1 MNKQLN
7 RSRMLILILVA
18 MSVIPFAIAWLMTK
32 NPEWLSGNYT
42 NHGQL
47 IIPPVVTERSELTGF
62 DAFSKEN
69 LSQLNGHWVM
79 INIIPG
85 KDCNKDCLAA
95 IHGSRQLRLMM
106 GKDLTRIRRVVLLM
120 NQVDPAQARQWW
132 ADDLRLL
139 RARPAMTLQEKIL
152 KIRKGKIADGMLL
165 LMDPFG
171 NLMMQ
176 YEPGFDPYDVKADLK
191 RLLRISQIG

>member
-1 MNKQLN
+1 MSNQLKRN
-7 RSRMLILILVA
+7 HILILVVVA
-18 MSVIPFAIAWLMTK
+18 MTLVPFAIAWLMAR
-32 NPEWLSGNYT
+32 NPEWLSGKYT

-47 IIPPVVTERSELTGF
+47 IIPPVVTVRSELTGF
-62 DAFSKEN
+62 DTFSKEN
-69 LSQLNGHWVM
+69 LRQLNGHWVM

-95 IHGSRQLRLMM
+95 IHNSRQLRLMM

-120 NQVDPAQARQWW
+120 KPVDPARAGQWW
-132 ADDLRLL
+132 AEDLRLL
-139 RARPAMTLQEKIL
+139 RARPAVTLRKKIHD
-152 KIRKGKIADGMLL
+152 ISKGEIPDGMLL

-171 NLMMQ
+171 NLMMY

>member
-1 MNKQLN
+1 
-7 RSRMLILILVA
+7 
-18 MSVIPFAIAWLMTK
+18 MSVVPFAIAWLMAK
-32 NPEWLSGNYT
+32 NPQWLSSKYT
-42 NHGQL
+42 NHGAL

-62 DAFSKEN
+62 DDFSKEN
-69 LSQLNGHWVM
+69 LGQLNGHWVM

-85 KDCNKDCLAA
+85 KDCNQDCLAA
-95 IHGSRQLRLMM
+95 IKSTKQLRLMM

-120 NQVDPAQARQWW
+120 KQVDPARAAQWW
-132 ADDLRLL
+132 AEDLRLL
-139 RARPAMTLQEKIL
+139 RAHPAVTLQVKIV
-152 KIRKGKIADGMLL
+152 KIRKGKIPDGMLL

-176 YEPGFDPYDVKADLK
+176 YESGFDPYDVKADLK

>member
-1 MNKQLN
+1 MSKQLN
-7 RSRMLILILVA
+7 RSRILILIVVA
-18 MSVIPFAIAWLMTK
+18 MSVIPFAIAWLMAR
-32 NPEWLSGNYT
+32 NPEWLSGKYT

-62 DAFSKEN
+62 DTFSREN
-69 LSQLNGHWVM
+69 LTQLNGHWVM

-85 KDCNKDCLAA
+85 KECNMDCLAA
-95 IHGSRQLRLMM
+95 IHSSKQLRLMM

-120 NQVDPAQARQWW
+120 KQVDPAQAAHWW

-139 RARPAMTLQEKIL
+139 RARPGMTLQEKIL
-152 KIRKGKIADGMLL
+152 KIRGGKIPDGMLL

>member
-1 MNKQLN
+1 MSNQLKRN
-7 RSRMLILILVA
+7 HILILIVVA
-18 MSVIPFAIAWLMTK
+18 MSVIPFAIAWLMAK
-32 NPEWLSGNYT
+32 NPEWLSGKYT
-42 NHGQL
+42 NHGEL
-47 IIPPVVTERSELTGF
+47 IVPPVVTERSELTGF
-62 DAFSKEN
+62 DAFSREN
-69 LSQLNGHWVM
+69 LAQLNGRWVM

-85 KDCNKDCLAA
+85 KDCNPDCLAA
-95 IHGSRQLRLMM
+95 IHSSKQLRLMM
-106 GKDLTRIRRVVLLM
+106 GKDLTRIRRVVWLLEP
-120 NQVDPAQARQWW
+120 VDPARAARWW

-139 RARPAMTLQEKIL
+139 RVRPAATLQKKL
-152 KIRKGKIADGMLL
+152 LDIRKGGISDGLL

>member
-1 MNKQLN
+1 MSNQLKRN
-7 RSRMLILILVA
+7 HILILIVVA
-18 MSVIPFAIAWLMTK
+18 MSVIPFAIAWLMAK
-32 NPEWLSGNYT
+32 NPEWLSGKYT
-42 NHGQL
+42 NHGEL
-47 IIPPVVTERSELTGF
+47 IVPPVVTERSKLTGF
-62 DAFSKEN
+62 DAFSRDN
-69 LSQLNGHWVM
+69 LSQLNGRWVM

-85 KDCNKDCLAA
+85 NDCNPDCLAA
-95 IHGSRQLRLMM
+95 IHSSKQLHLMM
-106 GKDLTRIRRVVLLM
+106 GKDLTRIRRVVWLLEP
-120 NQVDPAQARQWW
+120 VDPARAARWW

-139 RARPAMTLQEKIL
+139 RARPAATLQKKL
-152 KIRKGKIADGMLL
+152 LDIRKGEIPDGLLL